1 MPRISFIRYIS
12 DPLAFGARIPL
23 TLHSTNGVATTWFV
37 VKRKQRIIQML
48 RILIEWIELKYRA
61 TYVRSECSIDPTSTI
76 RWNQLFNRGRIY
88 SSLSFAF
95 YCREETRM
103 MERTWRSIRKSTLIL
118 LLPLLLAVST
128 IYDLFDDQ
136 ILVSSSDSFVS
147 LTRSLTLASQTGDE
161 DFGPNANIASPTR
174 DRILGPN
181 VNATSRAR
189 GLFFFCPLRSSLNVG
204 RCLRASVWSV

>member
-1 MPRISFIRYIS
+1 
-12 DPLAFGARIPL
+12 
-23 TLHSTNGVATTWFV
+23 
-37 VKRKQRIIQML
+37 
-48 RILIEWIELKYRA
+48 
-61 TYVRSECSIDPTSTI
+61 
-76 RWNQLFNRGRIY
+76 
-88 SSLSFAF
+88 
-95 YCREETRM
+95 M

-189 GLFFFCPLRSSLNVG
+189 GLFFFFARYD
-204 RCLRASVWSV
+204 RR